1 MQFFVVLMGAIQ
13 LALLIYVLLLA
24 TRFVTAHER
33 IASSMDH
40 NARQRDAPA
49 RPPE

>member
-1 MQFFVVLMGAIQ
+1 MQVVVVLMAAIQ
-13 LALLIYVLLLA
+13 IALLIYILTLA

-40 NARQRDAPA
+40 NARQRNAPDH
-49 RPPE
+49 PPE